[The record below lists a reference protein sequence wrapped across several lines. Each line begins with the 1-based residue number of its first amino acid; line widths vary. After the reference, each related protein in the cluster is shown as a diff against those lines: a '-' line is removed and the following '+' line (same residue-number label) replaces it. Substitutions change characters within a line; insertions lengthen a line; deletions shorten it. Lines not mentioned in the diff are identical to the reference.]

1 MVRRYTK
8 VKDRMAEEN
17 SDFGEAEKLN
27 EKLADASDALEVFHK
42 KVMEVLQNKAEDKS
56 RIIPFEKREK

>member
-1 MVRRYTK
+1 MIRRDTELN
-8 VKDRMAEEN
+8 DRMTEN

-56 RIIPFEKREK
+56 SIIPFEKREK